1 MPLCAILHS
10 EFRINAMTSIIP
22 LLLLAVGFVALI
34 LGANWLVNGASS
46 VGIRA
51 KLSPLIIGLTIV
63 AFGTSLPEMII
74 NVFSCIKAN
83 YNPDSADLAKLAI
96 GNIIGSNTMNILLI
110 LGVSSLIWPIDVSR
124 ISIRRDIPVGF
135 LATLAIT
142 LMANDFFMSRDA
154 TVDVNWI
161 EGIILLL
168 MGFGYFL
175 LTFRSKGEANIDDET
190 QRPMPWGK
198 TILELVVGVVGL
210 YAGGELVSNNA
221 QILARNWG
229 MSESTIG
236 LTVVATATSLPELIT
251 SIVAALKKNSGIAIG
266 NVLGS
271 NIMNIFMVLGV
282 SALITPLPFEPMMNQ
297 QLIILFAANCL
308 MLLFVFTGKG
318 RMISRWEGALLTL
331 GYVGFMW
338 FSLAMQ

>member
-1 MPLCAILHS
+1 
-10 EFRINAMTSIIP
+10 MTFLPII
-22 LLLLAVGFVALI
+22 LLAVGFAALI
-34 LGANWLVNGASS
+34 LGANWLVNGATS

-63 AFGTSLPEMII
+63 AFGTSLPEMIV
-74 NVFSCIKAN
+74 NVFSC
-83 YNPDSADLAKLAI
+83 AKGSPGLAI

-124 ISIRRDIPVGF
+124 VSIRRDIPVGF

-142 LMANDFFMSRDA
+142 LMANDFFTGTAR
-154 TVDVNWI
+154 TVNWM
-161 EGIILLL
+161 EGIVLLL
-168 MGFGYFL
+168 MGFAYL
-175 LTFRSKGEANIDDET
+175 LFTMLKNDPKEET
-190 QRPMPWGK
+190 EDIQQAMPWGK
-198 TILELVVGVVGL
+198 TIIALIAGVAGL
-210 YAGGELVSNNA
+210 YIGGELVSRNA
-221 QILARNWG
+221 QILAKNWG

-251 SIVAALKKNSGIAIG
+251 SIVAATKKNSGIAIG

-271 NIMNIFMVLGV
+271 NILNIFMVLGI
-282 SALITPLPFEPMMNQ
+282 SSIITPLPFEPIMNK
-297 QLIILFAANCL
+297 QLMILFAANIL
-308 MLLFVFTGKG
+308 MLMFVFTGKG
-318 RMISRWEGALLTL
+318 RKLSRFEGALLTL

>member
-1 MPLCAILHS
+1 MESLVPI
-10 EFRINAMTSIIP
+10 
-22 LLLLAVGFVALI
+22 LLLAVGFVALI

-63 AFGTSLPEMII
+63 AFGTSLPEMIVNI
-74 NVFSCIKAN
+74 FSC
-83 YNPDSADLAKLAI
+83 AKGSPGLAI

-110 LGVSSLIWPIDVSR
+110 LGVSSLIWPIDVTR
-124 ISIRRDIPVGF
+124 ISIQRDIPVGF

-142 LMANDFFMSRDA
+142 FMANDFFTSTA
-154 TVDVNWI
+154 CTVNWMD
-161 EGIILLL
+161 GIALLL
-168 MGFGYFL
+168 IGFAYL
-175 LTFRSKGEANIDDET
+175 LFTMLKNNPKEEAEDVQEA
-190 QRPMPWGK
+190 MPWGK
-198 TILELVVGVVGL
+198 TIIAIVAGIAGL
-210 YAGGELVSNNA
+210 WLGGELVSRNA
-221 QILARNWG
+221 QILAKNWG

-271 NIMNIFMVLGV
+271 NIMNIFFVLGI
-282 SALITPLPFEPMMNQ
+282 SALITPLPFEPKMNQ
-297 QLIILFAANCL
+297 QLMILFAANIM
-308 MLLFVFTGKG
+308 MLVFVFTGKG

>member
-1 MPLCAILHS
+1 MESLLPI
-10 EFRINAMTSIIP
+10 
-22 LLLLAVGFVALI
+22 LLLALGFAALI
-34 LGANWLVNGASS
+34 LGANWLVNGATS
-46 VGIRA
+46 VGVRA

-63 AFGTSLPEMII
+63 AFGTSLPEMVV
-74 NVFSCIKAN
+74 NVFSC
-83 YNPDSADLAKLAI
+83 AKGSPGLAI

-135 LATLAIT
+135 VATLAIF
-142 LMANDFFMSRDA
+142 LMANDFFMSRDD
-154 TVDVNWI
+154 TINVNWI

-175 LTFRSKGEANIDDET
+175 LTFRNKDAGGVVDEN
-190 QRPMPWGK
+190 QPPMPWGK
-198 TILELVVGVVGL
+198 TILQLVVGVVGL

-251 SIVAALKKNSGIAIG
+251 SIVAAVKKNSGIAIG

-282 SALITPLPFEPMMNQ
+282 SALITPLPFEAKMNQ
-297 QLIILFAANCL
+297 QLLILFAANCL

-318 RMISRWEGALLTL
+318 RMISRWEGLFLTL

-338 FSLAMQ
+338 FSLAF

>member
-1 MPLCAILHS
+1 MS
-10 EFRINAMTSIIP
+10 
-22 LLLLAVGFVALI
+22 
-34 LGANWLVNGASS
+34 
-46 VGIRA
+46 
-51 KLSPLIIGLTIV
+51 K
-63 AFGTSLPEMII
+63 
-74 NVFSCIKAN
+74 
-83 YNPDSADLAKLAI
+83 D
-96 GNIIGSNTMNILLI
+96 
-110 LGVSSLIWPIDVSR
+110 DV
-124 ISIRRDIPVGF
+124 
-135 LATLAIT
+135 
-142 LMANDFFMSRDA
+142 
-154 TVDVNWI
+154 VDVNWI

-168 MGFGYFL
+168 MGFCCLL
-175 LTFRSKGEANIDDET
+175 LTFRNKSDAPIIDEIQT
-190 QRPMPWGK
+190 PMPWGR
-198 TILELVVGVVGL
+198 TILDLVLGIIGL

-271 NIMNIFMVLGV
+271 NILNIFIVLGI
-282 SALITPLPFEPMMNQ
+282 SALITPLPFDPLMNK
-297 QLIILFAANCL
+297 QLIILAIANFM

-318 RMISRWEGALLTL
+318 RKLSRFEGVLLTL

>member
-1 MPLCAILHS
+1 
-10 EFRINAMTSIIP
+10 MTSLIP
-22 LLLLAVGFVALI
+22 ILLLAVGFVALI
-34 LGANWLVNGASS
+34 LGANWLVNGATS
-46 VGIRA
+46 VGVRA

-63 AFGTSLPEMII
+63 AFGTSLPEMIV
-74 NVFSCIKAN
+74 NVFSCIKGS
-83 YNPDSADLAKLAI
+83 PGLAI

-110 LGVSSLIWPIDVSR
+110 LGVSALIWPIDVSR

-135 LATLAIT
+135 LATFAIA
-142 LMANDFFMSRDA
+142 LMANDFFTGTA
-154 TVDVNWI
+154 HTINWM
-161 EGIILLL
+161 EGIALLL
-168 MGFGYFL
+168 MGFAYLL
-175 LTFRSKGEANIDDET
+175 LTMLKNNPQEETEDVQEA
-190 QRPMPWGK
+190 MPWGK
-198 TILELVVGVVGL
+198 TILALIAGIIGL
-210 YAGGELVSNNA
+210 YIGGELVSNNA

-271 NIMNIFMVLGV
+271 NILNIFMVLGI
-282 SALITPLPFEPMMNQ
+282 SALITPLPFDPMMNK
-297 QLIILFAANCL
+297 QLMILFAANIL

-318 RMISRWEGALLTL
+318 RKISRWEGALLTL

-338 FSLAMQ
+338 FSLMMQ

>member
-1 MPLCAILHS
+1 M
-10 EFRINAMTSIIP
+10 
-22 LLLLAVGFVALI
+22 I
-34 LGANWLVNGASS
+34 LGANWLVNGATS

-63 AFGTSLPEMII
+63 AVGTSLPEMIV
-74 NVFSCIKAN
+74 NVFSCVKGS
-83 YNPDSADLAKLAI
+83 PGLAI

-110 LGVSSLIWPIDVSR
+110 LGVSALVWPIDVSR

-135 LATLAIT
+135 VATLAIT
-142 LMANDFFMSRDA
+142 LMANYFFTEKA
-154 TVDVNWI
+154 HTINWI
-161 EGIILLL
+161 EGVILLV
-168 MGFGYFL
+168 MGVGYLL
-175 LTFRSKGEANIDDET
+175 LTILKKDSQEENEDT
-190 QRPMPWGK
+190 QQAMPWWK
-198 TILELVVGVVGL
+198 TILSLVFGIAGL
-210 YAGGELVSNNA
+210 WLGGELVSDNA
-221 QILARNWG
+221 QILAHNWG
-229 MSESTIG
+229 MDEGTIG

-282 SALITPLPFEPMMNQ
+282 SALITPLPFEPIMNKE
-297 QLIILFAANCL
+297 LMILFAANIL

-318 RMISRWEGALLTL
+318 RKISRWEGALLTL

-338 FSLAMQ
+338 FSLAMH

>member
-1 MPLCAILHS
+1 
-10 EFRINAMTSIIP
+10 MTSLLP
-22 LLLLAVGFVALI
+22 LLLLAVGFIALI
-34 LGANWLVNGASS
+34 LGANWLVNGATS

-63 AFGTSLPEMII
+63 AFGTSLPEMIV
-74 NVFSCIKAN
+74 NVFSCIKGS
-83 YNPDSADLAKLAI
+83 PGLAI

-124 ISIRRDIPVGF
+124 VSIRRDIPAGF

-142 LMANDFFMSRDA
+142 LMANYLFTGQAR
-154 TVDVNWI
+154 TINWM
-161 EGIILLL
+161 EGLALLL
-168 MGFGYFL
+168 MGFAYLL
-175 LTFRSKGEANIDDET
+175 LTMLKNNPQEETEDIQEA
-190 QRPMPWGK
+190 MPWGK
-198 TILELVVGVVGL
+198 TILALIAGIIGL
-210 YAGGELVSNNA
+210 YIGGELVSRNA
-221 QILARNWG
+221 QILAKQWG

-271 NIMNIFMVLGV
+271 NILNIFMVLGI
-282 SALITPLPFEPMMNQ
+282 SALITPLPFDPMMNK
-297 QLIILFAANCL
+297 QLMILFAANIL
-308 MLLFVFTGKG
+308 MLMFVFTGKG
-318 RMISRWEGALLTL
+318 RKISRWEGALLTL

-338 FSLAMQ
+338 FSLVMR